1 MELPAQAE
9 EVVVG
14 AVLDE
19 AAISSVVETIG
30 C

>member
-9 EVVVG
+9 EAMVG

-19 AAISSVVETIG
+19 ATISSVVETIG